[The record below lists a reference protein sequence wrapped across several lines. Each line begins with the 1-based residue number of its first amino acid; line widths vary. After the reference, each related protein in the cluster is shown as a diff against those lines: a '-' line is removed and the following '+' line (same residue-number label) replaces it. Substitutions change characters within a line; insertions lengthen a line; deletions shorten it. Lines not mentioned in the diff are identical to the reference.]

1 MSRSDAGEAEYDS
14 EVDIDALLDEGER
27 SRRSGETDA
36 DAEPAADAATGER
49 AGVRDRVRSRLPSRP
64 SPVFT
69 ARGFGLSVAA
79 CVVGF
84 LVAGTLVPL
93 GGVAGLIGVLVAGF
107 LLGMVGRRRYLELA
121 AAGAVTAA
129 AGALLSRLV
138 LAAAGDLAVPLVAVG
153 GTAGLAA
160 AVAGHYLGR
169 DLRDGLTRSL

>member
-1 MSRSDAGEAEYDS
+1 MSRTDTETEYDS
-14 EVDIDALLDEGER
+14 EVDIDALLDEGEPSGR
-27 SRRSGETDA
+27 SAADTDA
-36 DAEPAADAATGER
+36 TETTAEPTESRPGLGTR
-49 AGVRDRVRSRLPSRP
+49 LRSRLPSRP
-64 SPVFT
+64 AVGFT
-69 ARGFGLSVAA
+69 PRGFGLSVVA

-93 GGVAGLIGVLVAGF
+93 GGVAGLVGLFAAGF
-107 LLGMVGRRRYLELA
+107 LLGLVGRRRYLEVA

-129 AGALLSRLV
+129 VGALLSRLV
-138 LAAAGDLAVPLVAVG
+138 LAAAAGLAVPLVAVG